1 VALKCFEILKRLY
14 VRQQIGGGM
23 VTEDQYMQLA
33 AYSEI
38 ECSGF
43 IDAAWELSDTIL
55 KSGGAGA

>member
-1 VALKCFEILKRLY
+1 
-14 VRQQIGGGM
+14 M